1 MSLKIN
7 FDLLAPG
14 FREASL
20 SIPVNAFNPS
30 RGWARVKVKELPKKQ
45 WDELWATLQIAERAR
60 IDALKTVVAVVT
72 INTSPTLPL
81 HLAELLETERAAQK
95 AILRACVV
103 GHEAADFITAI
114 PTIETDHPQYA
125 AHLSAL
131 LAAGFSPE
139 SAASALASGVGDT
152 PFVLDPKGVISDA
165 TLELYERVSP
175 DRQFVVN
182 LLASIYRFHCGEMLT
197 AGDYWRANKVKE
209 EDIPPPFC
217 RAPLKTE

>member
-1 MSLKIN
+1 MSLKIT

-20 SIPVNAFNPS
+20 SIPVHASNPS
-30 RGWARVKVKELPKKQ
+30 KGWARVKVKELPKKI

-60 IDALKTVVAVVT
+60 IDAIKIVVT
-72 INTSPTLPL
+72 VNTMSASPLR
-81 HLAELLETERAAQK
+81 LAELLETERAAQK

-103 GHEAADFITAI
+103 GHEASDFITAT
-114 PTIETDHPQYA
+114 PTVETDHPDYSK
-125 AHLSAL
+125 HLSAL

-152 PFVLDPKGVISDA
+152 PFVLDPKGGISDA

-182 LLASIYRFHCGEMLT
+182 LLASIYRFHCGEVLT
-197 AGDYWRANKVKE
+197 AGDYWRANRVKE
-209 EDIPPPFC
+209 EDIPPPFS